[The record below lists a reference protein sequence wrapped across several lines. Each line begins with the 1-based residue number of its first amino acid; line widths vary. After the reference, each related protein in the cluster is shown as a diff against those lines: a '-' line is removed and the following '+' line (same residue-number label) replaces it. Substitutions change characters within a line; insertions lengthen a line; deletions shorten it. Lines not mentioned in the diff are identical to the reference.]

1 MKDIK
6 ELLNESI
13 FDGEEANMKGLDDL
27 IKIKDFY
34 NKRRTKTP
42 KELDMLSKELHEGD
56 MVIAPNRGT
65 PMPGIIMKIR
75 NGAFAVCFTGDPE
88 DMSRDAS
95 HDFRTNIGGYE
106 IIKIDDDILKNI
118 LKIK

>member
-1 MKDIK
+1 MKDLKDICV
-6 ELLNESI
+6 ESI
-13 FDGEEANMKGLDDL
+13 FDGEEVNMKSLDDL

-34 NKRRTKTP
+34 NRLRSKTP
-42 KELDMLSKELHEGD
+42 KDLDMLGKELHVGD
-56 MVIAPNRGT
+56 MVIAPNRGK

-88 DMSRDAS
+88 DMSRDSS
-95 HDFRTNIGGYE
+95 HDFRTSIGGYE

-118 LKIK
+118 LKIN